1 MGLPIGI
8 DQSDRFFAAL
18 ASISGRPIPEKY
30 TAQRGRLLDAM
41 VDGHKHLNGV
51 RAALFGEEDLVAG
64 LAAFCGEVG
73 IIPIMCATG
82 GGNGRFA
89 QTVQSVV
96 PERYHDQMQ
105 ILEDAD
111 FVTIE
116 KTLEDLDPDL
126 LIGHSKGYTMSRR
139 LKRPL
144 IRVGFPVHD
153 RVDGSRMLHL
163 GYRGAQQLFDRIANT
178 LIEEK
183 QKKNVVGYTYY

>member
-1 MGLPIGI
+1 M
-8 DQSDRFFAAL
+8 
-18 ASISGRPIPEKY
+18 ISGRPIPEKY

-73 IIPIMCATG
+73 IVPVLCATG

-89 QTVQSVV
+89 DAVRSVV
-96 PERYHDQMQ
+96 PENYHDRMQ
-105 ILEDAD
+105 IMEDVD

-116 KTLEDLDPDL
+116 KTLEKAGVDL

-153 RVDGSRMLHL
+153 RVDGSRLLHL

-178 LIEEK
+178 LIEVK
-183 QKKNVVGYTYY
+183 QERSDVGYTYM